1 LGFFP
6 KDKELWS
13 FSMRPLTLFSL
24 IGRLEDGRPKTGE
37 FTNSYVA
44 SSIILAER
52 LIILIKINPKSID
65 MR

>member
-1 LGFFP
+1 
-6 KDKELWS
+6 
-13 FSMRPLTLFSL
+13 MRPLTLFSL